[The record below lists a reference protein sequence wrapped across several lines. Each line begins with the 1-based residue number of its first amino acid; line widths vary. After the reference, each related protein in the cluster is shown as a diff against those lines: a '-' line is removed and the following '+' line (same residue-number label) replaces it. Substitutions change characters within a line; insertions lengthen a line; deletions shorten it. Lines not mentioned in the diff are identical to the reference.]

1 MKLALVGVG
10 GAGARVVDAIH
21 GAEADGDR
29 QLCYGNLLTVD
40 ISRTLGGDLDHV
52 PREQRVTIGDTHRRV
67 DDGVD
72 GDQDLAVEVA
82 RADAPEI
89 QRALDTITMRTL
101 DGVVVVAGLGGGTG
115 SGAGAVLV
123 ERLQELYDKP
133 VYALGMLPGVE
144 EGSHAA
150 LNAARSL
157 RSIVPAADST
167 LLFDNDRW
175 VDADGGTDADG
186 NADATGE
193 RYGQANRELADRVV
207 RLFARGGL
215 DPSSIGANTL
225 DASDIVRTLSPGGV
239 ASIGHAAIELDDDGG
254 LLSWLLSILPGSR
267 DSETSGERTDA
278 GKIQSLVG
286 QALNSRLTL
295 PCEVSSA
302 ERALVVLSGPP
313 EKLSRRGFESARQL
327 IEEETNTVEVLAGDD
342 PRAGSST
349 VAATV
354 LLSNVTAVPRIDS
367 MQRDAVEH
375 ERERERV
382 GDAVPASEE
391 TD

>member
-10 GAGARVVDAIH
+10 GTGARVVDAVRGI
-21 GAEADGDR
+21 ETDGDR

-40 ISRTLGGDLDHV
+40 ISRTLGGALDHV
-52 PREQRVTIGDTHRRV
+52 PQAQRVTIGDTHRGV

-72 GDQDLAVEVA
+72 GDQELAVEVA

-89 QRALDTITMRTL
+89 QRALDTISMREL
-101 DGVVVVAGLGGGTG
+101 DGVLLVAGLGGGTG

-133 VYALGMLPGVE
+133 VYVLGVLPGAD
-144 EGSHAA
+144 GGNHAA

-175 VDADGGTDADG
+175 VDTDGGTDADDS
-186 NADATGE
+186 ADAAEE
-193 RYGQANRELADRVV
+193 RYGRANRELALRVLT
-207 RLFARGGL
+207 LFARGGP

-239 ASIGHAAIELDDDGG
+239 ASIGYASIELDNDGG

-267 DSETSGERTDA
+267 GRETSDEQTDA

-286 QALNSRLTL
+286 QALNSQLTL
-295 PCEVSSA
+295 PCAVSSA

-313 EKLSRRGFESARQL
+313 GKLSRRGFESARQL

-354 LLSNVTAVPRIDS
+354 LLSNVTSVPRIDS

-375 ERERERV
+375 KRERV

-391 TD
+391 SG